1 MSITKKEFKRFEK
14 QIILK
19 NVGLAGQ
26 KKISTAKVLV
36 IGLGGLGSPLLLYLA
51 NSGLKNIGIIDHD
64 KVELSNLNRQILFN
78 DKDIGK
84 YKVNQAKKVL
94 TKINKEIKLSVF
106 KSKLTKNNIN
116 QIISKF
122 DIVCD
127 GTDNFKTRYFVND
140 YCLRNK
146 KILITAA
153 INKLDGQ
160 LFKFD
165 FKKKLPCFR
174 CFMPEIPDNKN
185 NCDTDGILPSVAGI
199 MGSLLANEILKTI
212 LKSRND
218 LSGKMIIFNAD
229 KLEFRKVKISI
240 NPNCVNKC

>member
-1 MSITKKEFKRFEK
+1 M
-14 QIILK
+14 ILHHEY
-19 NVGLAGQ
+19 
-26 KKISTAKVLV
+26 I
-36 IGLGGLGSPLLLYLA
+36 
-51 NSGLKNIGIIDHD
+51 
-64 KVELSNLNRQILFN
+64 LN
-78 DKDIGK
+78 
-84 YKVNQAKKVL
+84 
-94 TKINKEIKLSVF
+94 EIF
-106 KSKLTKNNIN
+106 A
-116 QIISKF
+116 
-122 DIVCD
+122 
-127 GTDNFKTRYFVND
+127 
-140 YCLRNK
+140 CLRNK